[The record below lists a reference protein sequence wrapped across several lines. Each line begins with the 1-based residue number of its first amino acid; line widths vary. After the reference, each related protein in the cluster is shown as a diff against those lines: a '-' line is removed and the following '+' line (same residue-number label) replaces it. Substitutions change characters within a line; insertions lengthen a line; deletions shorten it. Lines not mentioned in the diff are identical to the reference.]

1 MFSLKINALFK
12 FFIASISLLFLSSIS
27 FAKTVGE
34 ITTEW
39 KMIGNNHRIVIETI
53 EDKDVGVVCYLSYA
67 KAGGLSEVVNLEED
81 TSDNGLSCH
90 LNYQLL
96 NQNFEIQ
103 ENDLNDP
110 LKRKTTLI
118 NILDLHQKYL
128 TSEEKEKGVEIFKKD
143 SSLFFKKMKLTRFYD
158 KENQSLVYVAHS
170 RRLIAG
176 SPKHSLSVVKIE

>member
-90 LNYQLL
+90 LNYQSL
-96 NQNFEIQ
+96 NQNLKIQ

-110 LKRKTTLI
+110 LKRKATLI
-118 NILDLHQKYL
+118 NILDLQQKYL
-128 TSEEKEKGVEIFKKD
+128 TSEEKENGVQIFKKD

-158 KENQSLVYVAHS
+158 NENQSLVYVAHS